1 MVEDNALL
9 EEVSVVGY
17 GTTRNSSLTGNL
29 RIRGANQPMFAAKE
43 DSGNAVE
50 VKYVPAQ
57 VAEDAVEDVVFE
69 SETIPVG
76 EALQPIEGLRTNFAE
91 TAFFILNFV
100 QTNKGSLRFL
110 LRCRRA

>member
-29 RIRGANQPMFAAKE
+29 RIRGANQPMLASKAE
-43 DSGNAVE
+43 SGNAVE

-76 EALQPIEGLRTNFAE
+76 EALQPIEAPTLPKQP
-91 TAFFILNFV
+91 FFILNFV

>member
-17 GTTRNSSLTGNL
+17 GTTRNGSLTGNL
-29 RIRGANQPMFAAKE
+29 RIRGANQPMLASKAE
-43 DSGNAVE
+43 SGNAVE

-57 VAEDAVEDVVFE
+57 VVEDVVFE

-100 QTNKGSLRFL
+100 PTNKGSLHFP
-110 LRCRRA
+110 LRCRRV